1 MRTKFRNALSAR
13 PRLFGVIFV
22 MLAGAGYGTGPWF
35 AKNLERNGANP
46 MGFLTARFVI
56 SAAILLAVRLIHMRG
71 VKWPNSSDAIKI
83 FLLGAF
89 GFFISPLLYF
99 IALHDLDSGL
109 VVVIFYIYPAI
120 AVLLSWMIYKHKPN
134 LVITICLF
142 TTLTGV
148 WLTAGQVGNG
158 NLRGITM
165 TLFSAITHAIYVVAA
180 GSISKKADPLTML
193 TIALTGAASA
203 FVLVSLVGPKSLEPK
218 FPVNSQG
225 WLLVLA
231 MAFLITI
238 VATALFFAG
247 IKRIGP
253 GITSMV
259 ETFEAVVTISIG
271 VLLMSETVTAIQILG
286 TVTVLGSIV
295 AIGLAESRAE
305 ARNKSQSDKHPG
317 LHSGTVLDLPIS

>member
-13 PRLFGVIFV
+13 PRFFGVVFV

-35 AKNLERNGANP
+35 AQNLERNGANP

-71 VKWPNSSDAIKI
+71 VKWPNSGDAIKI
-83 FLLGAF
+83 FSLGAY

-120 AVLLSWMIYKHKPN
+120 AVLLSWVIYKHKPN

-158 NLRGITM
+158 NTAGIMITF
-165 TLFSAITHAIYVVAA
+165 FSAITHAIYVVAA

-203 FVLVSLVGPKSLEPK
+203 FVLVSLVGPSSLDPE

-225 WLLVLA
+225 WLLILA

-253 GITSMV
+253 GVTSMV

-286 TVTVLGSIV
+286 TITVLGSIV
-295 AIGLAESRAE
+295 AIGLAESSAE

-317 LHSGTVLDLPIS
+317 VHSGTVLDLPIS

>member
-46 MGFLTARFVI
+46 MGFLTARFVV
-56 SAAILLAVRLIHMRG
+56 SAVILLAVRLIHMRG

-148 WLTAGQVGNG
+148 WLTAGQVGDG
-158 NLRGITM
+158 NLRGILM
-165 TLFSAITHAIYVVAA
+165 TLLSAITHAIYVVAA

-203 FVLVSLVGPKSLEPK
+203 FVLVSLVGPSSLDPK

-238 VATALFFAG
+238 IATALFFAG

-271 VLLMSETVTAIQILG
+271 VLLMSETVTAMQILG

-295 AIGLAESRAE
+295 AIGLAESSAE
-305 ARNKSQSDKHPG
+305 ARNKSQSDKHSG

>member
-46 MGFLTARFVI
+46 MGFLTARFVV
-56 SAAILLAVRLIHMRG
+56 SAVILLAVRLIHMRG

-148 WLTAGQVGNG
+148 WLTAGQVGDG
-158 NLRGITM
+158 NLRGILM
-165 TLFSAITHAIYVVAA
+165 TLLSAITHAIYVVAA

-203 FVLVSLVGPKSLEPK
+203 FVLVSLVGPSSLDPK

-271 VLLMSETVTAIQILG
+271 VLLMSETVTAMQILG

-295 AIGLAESRAE
+295 AIGLAESSAE
-305 ARNKSQSDKHPG
+305 ARNKSQSDKHSG
-317 LHSGTVLDLPIS
+317 LHSGTVLDLPIC

>member
-1 MRTKFRNALSAR
+1 MRTKFQVALSAR

-46 MGFLTARFVI
+46 MGFLTARFVV
-56 SAAILLAVRLIHMRG
+56 SATILLTVRLIHMRG
-71 VKWPNSSDAIKI
+71 AKWPNSSDAIKI
-83 FLLGAF
+83 FSLGAF

-99 IALHDLDSGL
+99 IALHDLNSGL
-109 VVVIFYIYPAI
+109 VVVIFYIYPAL

-148 WLTAGQVGNG
+148 WLTAGQVGDG
-158 NLRGITM
+158 NLRGIVI
-165 TLFSAITHAIYVVAA
+165 TLLSAITHAIYVVAA
-180 GSISKKADPLTML
+180 GSISKKADPLTTL

-203 FVLVSLVGPKSLEPK
+203 FVLVSLVGPSSLDPE

-253 GITSMV
+253 GTTSMV

-271 VLLMSETVTAIQILG
+271 VLLMNESVTAMQILG

-295 AIGLAESRAE
+295 AIGLAESSAE
-305 ARNKSQSDKHPG
+305 SSAGKHPDS
-317 LHSGTVLDLPIS
+317 HSGTVLDLPIS

>member
-1 MRTKFRNALSAR
+1 MRTKFRNALGAR

-35 AKNLERNGANP
+35 AQNLERNGANP

-56 SAAILLAVRLIHMRG
+56 SAALLIVIRLVRMG
-71 VKWPNSSDAIKI
+71 VANMPNTTDALKI
-83 FLLGAF
+83 FFLGAY

-120 AVLLSWMIYKHKPN
+120 AVLLSWMFYKHKPN
-134 LVITICLF
+134 LVIKICLF

-148 WLTAGQVGNG
+148 WLTAGQVGDG
-158 NLRGITM
+158 NLRGIMM
-165 TLFSAITHAIYVVAA
+165 TLLSAITHAIYVVAA

-203 FVLVSLVGPKSLEPK
+203 FVLVSLAGPSSLDPE
-218 FPVNSQG
+218 FPINQTG
-225 WLLVLA
+225 WMLILA

-253 GITSMV
+253 GVTSMV

-271 VLLMSETVTAIQILG
+271 MLLMNESVTAIQILG

-295 AIGLAESRAE
+295 AIGLAESSAE
-305 ARNKSQSDKHPG
+305 SKSGRHPDS
-317 LHSGTVLDLPIS
+317 HSGTVLDLPIS